1 MRQWAGLVTVAADSV
16 ASNLPAILPQ
26 SALLRWYANRIVA
39 TGYAYTHLS
48 TGVQLMI
55 RLPRST
61 LIGLGLVYTIAIWV
75 SAQPLLAERGI
86 PFMWVAAGVAMGG
99 ALVAG
104 TRFLPII
111 LVGAFLGYAAVFTQ
125 LGLDGTRV
133 IVIAVG
139 LALSAVA
146 QAWLGSWLVHRFVKP
161 LPPLTLWRS
170 LYSCGLLALAI
181 LPTSFIAVVILV
193 AVQVPMVAGVP
204 TTLWQW
210 WLNVIAGVWLIVPW
224 IVAGISWQEQRTAD
238 LLVWPVISLLLALLL
253 FSLQL
258 FWRDA
263 WQQYER
269 QLQTDTTDVVNLI
282 DDRLARYEQA
292 IRSIQGLFVASQ
304 EVEQHEFSTFSR
316 SLLIQ
321 FPALQSVGWA
331 PHVTQAERLSFER
344 QIRENGIFDFVI
356 REPGAPGPPAAVRDE
371 YYPLTYVEPFARRR
385 VVLGLDMAVEPIR
398 RNTIAQARDSGR
410 VMMTAPIRPYLTDVV
425 TPAVLLIAPVYSS
438 DVFPPTVEVRQARI
452 RGIIMM
458 LVSPARLIEQA
469 LQLVATPDLELLLI
483 DTTDASL
490 QPLAY
495 LAGGVVRSPTVI
507 PDPETFIREAAVVR
521 TINRYGRSWQLVF
534 RPGPGYPRPWFNS
547 DAIQRSILGTATV
560 VVVFFF
566 IALRQ
571 THEARQRRLM
581 RTYALLSAI
590 NQMIIREREPQRIFA
605 AVCQIAVQEGRFR
618 MAWIGRPDLVA
629 KRIEPV
635 AVAGEA
641 RDYLVQFDFKITDDS
656 ACPTVQAFIKR
667 QPVIINELAMNQLAA
682 PWRDI
687 AMQIGYRS
695 SASFPLLVNDEVYAT
710 LNFYADQVGF
720 FDTDE
725 LRLLNELAQD
735 IAFAIV
741 VGQQEAQL
749 RASEQRNH
757 LIVSALPDLVLRLRN
772 DGLIIDVAAPH
783 AMFMPVVL
791 GDLLNHPI
799 DQVFPPAIGA
809 QYRSALH
816 TAFTTG
822 ELQTLEYRLPVA
834 DRECFFEARIKAEPS
849 SREAI
854 AIIRDITDWRVT
866 EQELQNE
873 RDLLAQRV
881 AERTAELRL
890 ANTELSRAARAKD
903 EFLANMSHELR
914 TPLNSILALSE
925 SLLEELYG
933 PLSERQRAAI
943 HTLEASGRHLLTL
956 INDVLDLAKI
966 EAGRMDV
973 VKEVVAAS
981 DVCEASLALIK
992 EQANKKQIQLS
1003 LHLEDRQAR
1012 FLADPRRLKQILV
1025 NLLSNAVKFTPA
1037 GGAVTLQVTT
1047 DVTQGTISFAV
1058 SDTGIG
1064 IAPEQLSRLFQP
1076 FVQLDSGLRRQHEG
1090 TGLGLVLVRRLTEL
1104 HGGRVAVESTPSVGS
1119 TFTVILPYQPV
1130 LHADTSSHPDSAAP
1144 MQLALV
1150 IEDSVTTADQ
1160 LARYLEELQIQPV
1173 LVTYGHEAVAR
1184 AKDLRPDLI
1193 LLDLQIPDR
1202 SGWEILAD
1210 LKRDPELAPIPVVIV
1225 SVVDEPERGLAASA
1239 AAYLVKPINR
1249 AMLRRT
1255 LRQLSELKTDT
1266 SVSDHTNQR
1275 ATVARI
1281 LLAEDN
1287 ETNRVILSDYLIAH
1301 GYELRVAHTGY
1312 EALALV
1318 TEWHPDLIIMDIQ
1331 IPGIDGLEVIK
1342 RLRADQRFA
1351 QTPIIAVTALAMPGD
1366 RERCLLAGATDYF
1379 AKPIRLQRLV
1389 ARIEQLLTR
1398 SQHAH

>member
-1 MRQWAGLVTVAADSV
+1 MF
-16 ASNLPAILPQ
+16 
-26 SALLRWYANRIVA
+26 
-39 TGYAYTHLS
+39 
-48 TGVQLMI
+48 

-61 LIGLGLVYTIAIWV
+61 LIGLGLVYSIAIWV
-75 SAQPLLAERGI
+75 GAQPLLAERGI
-86 PFMWVAAGVAMGG
+86 LFVWVAAGVAMGG

-104 TRFLPII
+104 NQFLPII
-111 LVGAFLGYAAVFTQ
+111 LVGAFLGYTAVFAQ

-146 QAWLGSWLVHRFVKP
+146 QSWLGSWLVHRFVKA
-161 LPPLTLWRS
+161 LPPLSLWRS

-193 AVQVPMVAGVP
+193 AVQVPMVAGAP

-210 WLNVIAGVWLIVPW
+210 WLNVITGVWFIAPW
-224 IVAGISWQEQRTAD
+224 IVVGFQRQAQRTAD
-238 LLVWPVISLLLALLL
+238 LLVWPVASLLLALML
-253 FSLQL
+253 FLLQL
-258 FWRDA
+258 IWRDA
-263 WQQYER
+263 LQQYER
-269 QLQTDTTDVVNLI
+269 QLQTDATEIVNLI
-282 DDRLARYEQA
+282 DDRLTRYEQA
-292 IRSIQGLFVASQ
+292 IQSVQSLFAASQ
-304 EVEQHEFSTFSR
+304 QIEQTEFSTFSR
-316 SLLIQ
+316 SLLEQ

-331 PHVTQAERLSFER
+331 PRVTQAERLFFER
-344 QIRENGIFDFVI
+344 QIRENGIPDFSI

-385 VVLGLDMAVEPIR
+385 AVLGLDMLVEPIR
-398 RNTIAQARDSGR
+398 RDTIVQARDSGR
-410 VMMTAPIRPYLTDVV
+410 VMMTAPIRPYLTDVM
-425 TPAVLLIAPVYSS
+425 TPAVLLIAPVYRPGP
-438 DVFPPTVEVRQARI
+438 FPPTVAARQERI
-452 RGIIMM
+452 RGIITM
-458 LVSPARLIEQA
+458 LVSPDVMMEQA
-469 LQLVATPDLELLLI
+469 LQPIDIPDMELLLV
-483 DTTDASL
+483 DTTDSSIR
-490 QPLAY
+490 PLAY
-495 LAGGVVRSPTVI
+495 LSGGRVQSPTVI
-507 PDPETFIREAAVVR
+507 VDLETYIREAAIIR
-521 TINRYGRSWQLVF
+521 KIERYGRSWQFVF
-534 RPGPGYPRPWFNS
+534 RPGLGYPRPWSNIN
-547 DAIQRSILGTATV
+547 AIQSSVLVMAS
-560 VVVFFF
+560 VVVFFLF
-566 IALRQ
+566 VALRQ
-571 THEARQRRLM
+571 RHEVRQRRLM

-590 NQMIIREREPQRIFA
+590 NQTIIRERDPQRIFT

-618 MAWIGRPDLVA
+618 MAWIGRPDPIA

-641 RDYLVQFDFKITDDS
+641 RDYLIRFDFKITDDS
-656 ACPTVQAFIKR
+656 ACPSVQAFLKR
-667 QPVIINELAMNQLAA
+667 QPVIINDLAMNQLAA
-682 PWRDI
+682 SWRDI
-687 AMQIGYRS
+687 ATQIGYRS

-710 LNFYADQVGF
+710 LSLYADQAGF

-757 LIVSALPDLVLRLRN
+757 LIVSALPDLVLRLRD
-772 DGLIIDVAAPH
+772 DGLVIDVAATPSVFTS
-783 AMFMPVVL
+783 AAPEEI
-791 GDLLNHPI
+791 LNRPI

-809 QYRSALH
+809 QYRAALH
-816 TAFTTG
+816 AAFTSG
-822 ELQTLEYRLPVA
+822 ELQTLEYCLSIA
-834 DRECFFEARIKAEPS
+834 DRERFFEARIKANPLGA
-849 SREAI
+849 EAI
-854 AIIRDITDWRVT
+854 AIIRDITDWRLA
-866 EQELQNE
+866 EQELQIE

-890 ANTELSRAARAKD
+890 ANAELSRAARAKD

-933 PLSERQRAAI
+933 PLSERQRTAI

-973 VKEVVAAS
+973 IKEVVAAS
-981 DVCEASLALIK
+981 DVCEASLALIR

-1037 GGAVTLQVTT
+1037 GGTVTLQVTT

-1064 IAPEQLSRLFQP
+1064 IAPEHLSRLFQP
-1076 FVQLDSGLRRQHEG
+1076 FLQLDSGLRRQHEG

-1104 HGGRVAVESTPSVGS
+1104 HGGRVAVESTPGVGS
-1119 TFTVILPYQPV
+1119 TFTVTLPYQPV
-1130 LHADTSSHPDSAAP
+1130 LYTDESQQADSVPQ

-1173 LVTYGHEAVAR
+1173 LVTYGNEAVAR

-1225 SVVDEPERGLAASA
+1225 SVVDEPERGLAAGA

-1249 AMLRRT
+1249 AMLRQT
-1255 LRQLSELKTDT
+1255 LSQLSELKMASSSIDYA
-1266 SVSDHTNQR
+1266 NQR
-1275 ATVARI
+1275 TTVARI

-1366 RERCLLAGATDYF
+1366 RERCLVAGATDYF

>member
-1 MRQWAGLVTVAADSV
+1 
-16 ASNLPAILPQ
+16 
-26 SALLRWYANRIVA
+26 
-39 TGYAYTHLS
+39 
-48 TGVQLMI
+48 MI

-61 LIGLGLVYTIAIWV
+61 LIGLGLVYAIAIWV
-75 SAQPLLAERGI
+75 GAQPLLAERGI

-104 TRFLPII
+104 NRFLPFI
-111 LVGAFLGYAAVFTQ
+111 LVGGVLGYITVFAQ

-133 IVIAVG
+133 IIIAVG

-161 LPPLTLWRS
+161 LPPLSLWRS

-181 LPTSFIAVVILV
+181 LPISFIAVVILV
-193 AVQVPMVAGVP
+193 VMQVPMVAGAP

-210 WLNVIAGVWLIVPW
+210 WLNVIAGVWLIAPW
-224 IVAGISWQEQRTAD
+224 IVASISWQEQRTAD
-238 LLVWPVISLLLALLL
+238 LLVWPVTSLLLALLL

-269 QLQTDTTDVVNLI
+269 QLQTDTTEIVNLI
-282 DDRLARYEQA
+282 DDRLTRYEQA
-292 IRSIQGLFVASQ
+292 IQSLQGFFVASQ
-304 EVEQHEFSTFSR
+304 QIERTEFSIFSR
-316 SLLIQ
+316 SLLEQ

-331 PHVTQAERLSFER
+331 PRITQAERLFFER
-344 QIRENGIFDFVI
+344 QIRENGIPDFTI

-385 VVLGLDMAVEPIR
+385 AVLGLDMLVEPIR
-398 RNTIAQARDSGR
+398 RDTIAQARDSGR
-410 VMMTAPIRPYLTDVV
+410 VMMTAPIRPYLTDVM

-438 DVFPPTVEVRQARI
+438 DPFPPTVEARQERI
-452 RGIIMM
+452 RGIITM
-458 LVSPARLIEQA
+458 LVSPDIMMEQA
-469 LQLVATPDLELLLI
+469 LQPIDIPDIELLLV
-483 DTTDASL
+483 DTTDSSIRL
-490 QPLAY
+490 LAY
-495 LAGGVVRSPTVI
+495 LSGGRVQSPTVI
-507 PDPETFIREAAVVR
+507 VDLETYIREAAIVR
-521 TINRYGRSWQLVF
+521 KIERYGRSWQLVF
-534 RPGPGYPRPWFNS
+534 RPGPGYARPWFNS
-547 DAIQRSILGTATV
+547 DAIQRSILAIATV
-560 VVVFFF
+560 VVGFLF

-571 THEARQRRLM
+571 TNEARQRRLM

-618 MAWIGRPDLVA
+618 MAWIGRPNPVA

-656 ACPTVQAFIKR
+656 ACPTVQAFLKR
-667 QPVIINELAMNQLAA
+667 QPVIINDLAINQLAES
-682 PWRDI
+682 WRDI
-687 AMQIGYRS
+687 AIQIGYRS
-695 SASFPLLVNDEVYAT
+695 SVSFPLLVNGEVYAT
-710 LNFYADQVGF
+710 LSLYADQAGF
-720 FDTDE
+720 FDADE

-757 LIVSALPDLVLRLRN
+757 LIVSALPDLVLRLRD
-772 DGLIIDVAAPH
+772 DGLVIDVAATPSVFTF
-783 AMFMPVVL
+783 AAPEEI
-791 GDLLNHPI
+791 LNRPI
-799 DQVFPPAIGA
+799 DQVFPSAIGA
-809 QYRSALH
+809 QYRAALH
-816 TAFTTG
+816 AAFASG
-822 ELQTLEYRLPVA
+822 ELQTLEYCLSIA
-834 DRECFFEARIKAEPS
+834 DRERFFEARIKANPLGA
-849 SREAI
+849 EAI
-854 AIIRDITDWRVT
+854 AIIRDITDWRLA
-866 EQELQNE
+866 EQELQIE

-890 ANTELSRAARAKD
+890 ANAELSRAARAKD

-933 PLSERQRAAI
+933 PLNERQRTAI
-943 HTLEASGRHLLTL
+943 YTLEASGRHLLTL
-956 INDVLDLAKI
+956 INDILDLAKI

-973 VKEVVAAS
+973 IKEVVAAS
-981 DVCEASLALIK
+981 DVCEASLALIR
-992 EQANKKQIQLS
+992 EQANKKRIQLS

-1025 NLLSNAVKFTPA
+1025 NLLSNAVKFTPS
-1037 GGAVTLQVTT
+1037 GGAVILRVTT
-1047 DVTQGTISFAV
+1047 DVSQGTISFAV

-1064 IAPEQLSRLFQP
+1064 IATEHLSRLFQP

-1104 HGGRVAVESTPSVGS
+1104 HGGRVAVESTPGVGS
-1119 TFTVILPYQPV
+1119 TFTVTLPYQPV
-1130 LHADTSSHPDSAAP
+1130 LYADTSSHLDSASP

-1173 LVTYGHEAVAR
+1173 LVTHGKGAIEQ
-1184 AKDLRPDLI
+1184 AKGLRPDLI

-1210 LKRDPELAPIPVVIV
+1210 LKRDPELAQIPVIIV
-1225 SVVDEPERGLAASA
+1225 SVVDEPERGLAAGA

-1249 AMLRRT
+1249 AMLRQA
-1255 LRQLSELKTDT
+1255 LSQLSEQKMAA
-1266 SVSDHTNQR
+1266 SSINHTNQGTT
-1275 ATVARI
+1275 AARI

-1287 ETNRVILSDYLIAH
+1287 ETNRMILSDYLIAH
-1301 GYELRVAHTGY
+1301 GYELRVAHNGY
-1312 EALALV
+1312 EVLALV

-1331 IPGIDGLEVIK
+1331 IPEIDGLEVIK
-1342 RLRADQRFA
+1342 RLRADRRFA

-1398 SQHAH
+1398 SHHAR